1 MKALRNLRT
10 TGGLLVMAINCQL
23 SMRFNPVPD
32 ECIEPDD
39 RLIAQGELAQLRQL
53 EAPSSFFMKAGLP

>member
-1 MKALRNLRT
+1 MKALPNLRS
-10 TGGLLVMAINCQL
+10 TGRLLVMA
-23 SMRFNPVPD
+23 SKTHPTVRFNPVPD